1 MYDLGA
7 AGFDGTAHDINS
19 KGMIVGER
27 RSSDYSTAFIRAAD
41 GGYTDL
47 SVPAGL
53 ANVYASSANAINDD
67 GVVVGVMGRP
77 AGLMPG

>member
-1 MYDLGA
+1 VYDLGA

-53 ANVYASSANAINDD
+53 ANVYSSSANAINDD